1 MGFYDYNDEELK
13 MAYNSLFEAQKNV
26 LDNMIKEGY
35 KTKWLHVFAI
45 KKGLIT
51 EERNNSE
58 LTTEDLRIE
67 WDFVDYIDYYEINP
81 SVRCTFCNHALRHA
95 YKIRNILTNE
105 NYVLGI
111 NHFEQFTGLSAY
123 DVKNIVKEFKR
134 INIEKKEILSKVI
147 EKKDMNVKEKL
158 DKEFVIPNDM
168 INQLE
173 VNLPLMDRQLQRL
186 RRDYKLFLNNQKN
199 ANVQNIKLTN
209 YPDSINNKNANI
221 QNLKI
226 ANYPDIIKKYDSIE
240 KKKENI
246 KDIKNNNY
254 KKTLINTE
262 VKNNEKLIIFN
273 EINYIDLMSAL
284 NSRKCTEIQAELL
297 YNFLRQNKSNLDRF
311 NIDKNELKEAVN
323 HQLGNLKGSGLR
335 RILVEIEFLFGW

>member
-1 MGFYDYNDEELK
+1 MGFNDYSDEDLK
-13 MAYNSLFEAQKNV
+13 MAYNSLFKAQKNV

-51 EERNNSE
+51 EECNNNE
-58 LTTEDLRIE
+58 LTTEDLRVE

-95 YKIRNILTNE
+95 YIIRNILTNE
-105 NYVLGI
+105 CYVLGI

-147 EKKDMNVKEKL
+147 EKKDMNIKEKL
-158 DKEFVIPNDM
+158 NKEFVIPNDM

-173 VNLPLMDRQLQRL
+173 VNLPLLERQLQRL
-186 RRDYKLFLNNQKN
+186 RRDYKLFLGNKKNVNNQKL
-199 ANVQNIKLTN
+199 KLTN
-209 YPDSINNKNANI
+209 NPDNIDNKNSII
-221 QNLKI
+221 QNFKLTSYPEIINK
-226 ANYPDIIKKYDSIE
+226 NYEDIE
-240 KKKENI
+240 KKNENI
-246 KDIKNNNY
+246 KNSNY
-254 KKTLINTE
+254 KKTLNNSE
-262 VKNNEKLIIFN
+262 VKNSEKLIAFN

-284 NSRKCTEIQAELL
+284 NSRKCTQSQAELL
-297 YNFLRQNKSNLDRF
+297 YKFLKQNKNNLDRF
-311 NIDKNELKEAVN
+311 NIDKNELKKAVN
-323 HQLGNLKGSGLR
+323 HQLGNLKSSGLR
-335 RILVEIEFLFGW
+335 RILVDIEFLFGW